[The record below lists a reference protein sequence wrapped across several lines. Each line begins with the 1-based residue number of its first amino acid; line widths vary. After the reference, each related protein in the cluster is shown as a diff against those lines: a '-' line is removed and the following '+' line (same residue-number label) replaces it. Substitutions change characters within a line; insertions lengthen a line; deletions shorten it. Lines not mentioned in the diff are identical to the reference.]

1 VIGKA
6 SALVATLVI
15 AAFMSGCA
23 GPPMAVPYDPV
34 IRQGVV
40 EQVTEVALQGPDH
53 VGVGAVVGGLSG
65 LGLGSLIGGGG
76 GRDVAMVLGAI
87 GGGLIGDHVEQ
98 NNTPDMAGQEVI
110 VRTNSGVLVTVVQP
124 YVPGLF
130 QGRTVYVEGSGQ
142 SARVIPRDY

>member
-6 SALVATLVI
+6 SALVATFVI
-15 AAFMSGCA
+15 ASFMSGCA
-23 GPPMAVPYDPV
+23 APPMAAPYDPV

-87 GGGLIGDHVEQ
+87 GGGLIGDHVQQ

-130 QGRTVYVEGSGQ
+130 QGRTVYVEGGGQ